1 MTDDPST
8 APAPSPAP
16 IDWDAP
22 ITLAEAATISGLAVS
37 TLRTLAHTG
46 HVRTVRVGARL
57 HTTTRRWLD
66 DYLRA
71 RGNPGGRGKPPKPL
85 PADYQAPPRRGR
97 PPKARSAPPAL
108 ASGTAGTTEEGE

>member
-1 MTDDPST
+1 VTDDSS
-8 APAPSPAP
+8 APSSPSAAR

-22 ITLAEAATISGLAVS
+22 ITLAEAATISDLAVS

-46 HVRTVRVGARL
+46 HLRTVRVGTRL

-85 PADYQAPPRRGR
+85 PPDYQAPPRRGR
-97 PPKARSAPPAL
+97 PRKSQSGADGRGAVQDAPTSP
-108 ASGTAGTTEEGE
+108 E